1 VTLETGDKTAL
12 HVQFAMIANFQNKQ
26 ADKYRAVV
34 ARVSQQYKVSP
45 SLALAVIKVESNFNP
60 FAVSPAPAYG
70 MMQLVP
76 TSGGREAY
84 RRVKGVDGVPT
95 REYLFDAENNIE
107 LGTAYLGVL
116 THEQLAG
123 VANPVA
129 REYCVIAGYNTGP
142 GNVMKAFAKDR
153 ATALNAVNGMQPPAV
168 YERLRTQLPYQE
180 TRQYVVKVVQA
191 RKQFV
196 SRVPDGNQA
205 AGTGL
210 VTPPGAVP
218 P

>member
-1 VTLETGDKTAL
+1 
-12 HVQFAMIANFQNKQ
+12 
-26 ADKYRAVV
+26 
-34 ARVSQQYKVSP
+34 
-45 SLALAVIKVESNFNP
+45 
-60 FAVSPAPAYG
+60 
-70 MMQLVP
+70 
-76 TSGGREAY
+76 
-84 RRVKGVDGVPT
+84 VKGVDGVPT

-116 THEQLAG
+116 TYEQLAG

-153 ATALNAVNGMQPPAV
+153 ATALNTVNGMQPPAV
-168 YERLRTQLPYQE
+168 YDRLRAQLPYQE

-196 SRVPDGNQA
+196 SRVPDG
-205 AGTGL
+205 G
-210 VTPPGAVP
+210 
-218 P
+218 